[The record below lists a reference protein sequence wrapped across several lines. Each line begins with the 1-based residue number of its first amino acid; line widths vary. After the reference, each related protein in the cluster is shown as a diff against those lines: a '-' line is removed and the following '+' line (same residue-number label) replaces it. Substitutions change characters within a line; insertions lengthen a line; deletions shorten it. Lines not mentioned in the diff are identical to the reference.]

1 VTAFARA
8 LAAMLLVSAT
18 ARAAE
23 HEWPAPPHR
32 RDADERVAVSLET
45 RAGLVDAPF
54 VTTAFP
60 EVSGFATLLTPAAGV
75 RFPSVGWLRLRLPV
89 SVVRLDFPAGAQVAE
104 TALGNLELGVERPFE
119 LRPPTRL
126 GFSGAFVAPT
136 ATHGPET
143 ALLDN
148 RTLAL
153 SSALGAHQEQ
163 ALLTP
168 GVVGVRL
175 GASVEHDLGR
185 FTFSAAVDLPMLV
198 RISDASL
205 PADADTH
212 AIGVLPALD
221 VQAALW
227 ITSWFGASL
236 GGGVLTEPWRVQEPS
251 RQRDRRQRLQFVL
264 EPGLHFTLGDAVR
277 LGLDGDVP
285 VGGSLGGDAWSL
297 GLRGRFG
304 F

>member
-1 VTAFARA
+1 MTAFARA
-8 LAAMLLVSAT
+8 LATALLASAT

-23 HEWPAPPHR
+23 HDWPAPPHQ
-32 RDADERVAVSLET
+32 RDADGRVAVSLET
-45 RAGLVDAPF
+45 RAGLVEAPF

-75 RFPSVGWLRLRLPV
+75 RFQSVGWLRLRLPV

-104 TALGNLELGVERPFE
+104 TALGNLELGVEHPLE
-119 LRPPTRL
+119 LQSSTRL
-126 GFSGAFVAPT
+126 AFSAAFVAPT

-148 RTLAL
+148 RALAL
-153 SSALGAHQEQ
+153 SSALGANQEQ

-175 GASVEHDLGR
+175 GASVEHDLDR
-185 FTFSAAVDLPMLV
+185 FTLRAALDLPVLV

-212 AIGVLPALD
+212 ALGVLPELD
-221 VQAALW
+221 LKAALW

-251 RQRDRRQRLQFVL
+251 LERDRRRRLQFVL
-264 EPGLHFTLGDAVR
+264 EPGLHFKLGDAMR

-285 VGGSLGGDAWSL
+285 LGGTLGGDAWSL
-297 GLRGRFG
+297 GVRGGFG

>member
-1 VTAFARA
+1 VTVFARA
-8 LAAMLLVSAT
+8 LATVLLVSAT

-23 HEWPAPPHR
+23 HDWPAPPNQSN
-32 RDADERVAVSLET
+32 AGERVAVSLET
-45 RAGLVDAPF
+45 RAGLVEAPF

-60 EVSGFATLLTPAAGV
+60 EVSGFGTLLMPAASV
-75 RFPSVGWLRLRLPV
+75 RFESVGWLRLRLPL
-89 SVVRLDFPAGAQVAE
+89 SIVRLDFPAGAQVAE
-104 TALGNLELGVERPFE
+104 SALGNLELGVEHPFE
-119 LRPPTRL
+119 LRPSTRL
-126 GFSGAFVAPT
+126 GFSGVFVAPT
-136 ATHGPET
+136 ATQGPET

-148 RTLAL
+148 RALAL
-153 SSALGAHQEQ
+153 ASALGAHREQ

-185 FTFSAAVDLPMLV
+185 FTFRGTLDVPVLV

-205 PADADTH
+205 PADAETH
-212 AIGVLPALD
+212 ALGVLPALD
-221 VQAALW
+221 LQAALW

-236 GGGVLTEPWRVQEPS
+236 GGGVLAEAWRVQEPS
-251 RQRDRRQRLQFVL
+251 LERDRRHRLQFVV
-264 EPGLHFTLGDAVR
+264 EPGLHFRLGDAVR